1 MPEFKGEVPERYAH
15 RHDVWPS
22 EIRLKTL
29 SATRRGKL
37 ITLLRSAKTSIRN
50 TVTGEILT

>member
-37 ITLLRSAKTSIRN
+37 ITLLRSAKTSLKN
-50 TVTGEILT
+50 TATGEQL

>member
-1 MPEFKGEVPERYAH
+1 MPNFKGEVPERYAL

-22 EIRLKTL
+22 EVRLKTL

-37 ITLLRSAKTSIRN
+37 ITLLRSAKTSLKN
-50 TVTGEILT
+50 TATGEQL